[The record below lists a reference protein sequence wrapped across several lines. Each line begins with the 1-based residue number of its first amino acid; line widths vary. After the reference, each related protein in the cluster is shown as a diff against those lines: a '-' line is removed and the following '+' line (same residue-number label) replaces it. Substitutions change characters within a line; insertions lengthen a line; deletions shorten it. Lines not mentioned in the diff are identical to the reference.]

1 MAQKMRLQT
10 FVLSFLFVLFFTQ
23 CKREEEPRGYYC
35 VINDY
40 YKPAYIFYYNNSL
53 HASPFLL
60 HNKRDSI
67 LNVFREK
74 KDVFAFYDGNTNIDT
89 LSFTITYGCQLTYHF
104 TFTPSLCK
112 FYVYNPIQLLG
123 SYEFIPTKTE
133 QELISSAVSQLD
145 FGDSIPEFNSFKKQP
160 DDILIED
167 AFFSLLIKSDGI
179 NIDIFAHLY
188 ADEIPNTVFFLSD
201 ALEALVFD
209 YCNPEYRIIEDPD
222 DNVMELFDRKIL
234 EKYLP
239 SIPCRGDN
247 PYHEIKDY
255 VE

>member
-1 MAQKMRLQT
+1 MAQKMKLQT
-10 FVLSFLFVLFFTQ
+10 FVLSILLVWFFTQ
-23 CKREEEPRGYYC
+23 CTRSGKPRGYYC
-35 VINDY
+35 VINEY

-53 HASPFLL
+53 HGSPFFL

-67 LNVFREK
+67 MNVFREK

-89 LSFTITYGCQLTYHF
+89 LLFTVTYGCQSTYHF

-112 FYVYNPIQLLG
+112 FYVYNPIQLVG
-123 SYEFIPTKTE
+123 TYEFTPTKTE
-133 QELISSAVSQLD
+133 QELISFAVSQLD
-145 FGDSIPEFNSFKKQP
+145 FGDSIPDFNSFKKQP
-160 DDILIED
+160 DNVIIED
-167 AFFSLLIKSDGI
+167 AFFSLLVKSDRI

-188 ADEIPNTVFFLSD
+188 ADEIPDEVFFLSD
-201 ALEALVFD
+201 ALDALVHD
-209 YCNPEYRIIEDPD
+209 YCNIAYRIIEDLD

-234 EKYLP
+234 EKYIP
-239 SIPCRGDN
+239 SIPCCGDF